1 MNYGFKAANA
11 VKADYKGKPAENIIA
26 LQADKAKGTYQLFA
40 NGKKVLTIDAA
51 TLGGYRFISE
61 ITGLDTVSLGAT
73 KRGGS
78 NKYTFGGNIHKI
90 EVYETPWTDEELIE
104 ETKKT
109 AYPELQQIFHKN
121 DGTGSNYYRIPALLT
136 LKSGTVISA
145 ADARFEVRTIHR
157 IILISQW
164 QEVKMEERTG
174 ASRNFCSTM
183 GITKIIH
190 WKFR

>member
-1 MNYGFKAANA
+1 M
-11 VKADYKGKPAENIIA
+11 
-26 LQADKAKGTYQLFA
+26 
-40 NGKKVLTIDAA
+40 LTVDAA

-73 KRGGS
+73 KRGGI

-90 EVYETPWTDEELIE
+90 EVYETPLTDEELIE

-121 DGTGSNYYRIPALLT
+121 DGTGANYYRIPALLT

-145 ADARFEVRTIHR
+145 ADARFGGTHDSPNNIDIAVARSEDGGKNWSKPELPFHYEDYEDNTLEIPVGTQTRVNQSASFIDPV
-157 IILISQW
+157 LLQD
-164 QEVKMEERTG
+164 EETERV
-174 ASRNFCSTM
+174 F
-183 GITKIIH
+183 
-190 WKFR
+190 